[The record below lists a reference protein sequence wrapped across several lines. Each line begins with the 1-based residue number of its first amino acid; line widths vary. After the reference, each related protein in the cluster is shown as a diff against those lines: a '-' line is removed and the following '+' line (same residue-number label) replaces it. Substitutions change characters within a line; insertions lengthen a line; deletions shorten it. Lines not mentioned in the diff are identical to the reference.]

1 MSEAPAVEV
10 EALTQGLLSA
20 RAQSPSM
27 GRRPSSVSKRAG
39 GRLFCEMDGTPH
51 HTKLAMFD
59 PDPTSFQE
67 RGDVWSPPHPHP
79 TSYCVAWA
87 HPYADESLCVRGT
100 QGMHCYDSRKQT
112 DEGLAA
118 ATYLRRREPV
128 AKRPFTLPGP
138 R

>member
-1 MSEAPAVEV
+1 M
-10 EALTQGLLSA
+10 
-20 RAQSPSM
+20 
-27 GRRPSSVSKRAG
+27 SKRAG

-112 DEGLAA
+112 DEGFTGGELSG
-118 ATYLRRREPV
+118 TLWTPRQTT
-128 AKRPFTLPGP
+128 FTLPGP